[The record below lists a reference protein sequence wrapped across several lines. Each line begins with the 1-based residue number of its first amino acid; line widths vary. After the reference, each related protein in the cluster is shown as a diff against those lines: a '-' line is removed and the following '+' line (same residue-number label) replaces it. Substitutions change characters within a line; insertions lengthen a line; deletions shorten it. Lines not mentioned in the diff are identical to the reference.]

1 MTNSDFDCQFDILYN
16 NISSNQA
23 PGLNSYEKSIFL
35 TKAQDEIVQS
45 LYNGNSGRSFEE
57 TEELRRY
64 LANIVLDAELSPLD
78 SDTTELPKKLSSS
91 SSFFKL
97 PQEENKKVW
106 FIIYESAHTN
116 DYKCKE
122 KEKKKKTLDVVP
134 KRYDEYA
141 RLKHNPFRGIN
152 DNRVLRFDFS
162 SDIVELVSKFTLDKY
177 YIRYLREPK
186 PIILEDLYDNFT
198 IKGKSTSS
206 NCELHDGLHQIIL
219 ERAVTLA
226 IQSWNNK

>member
-1 MTNSDFDCQFDILYN
+1 MTNSDFDSQFDILYN

-35 TKAQDEIVQS
+35 TKAQDDIILS
-45 LYNGNSGRSFEE
+45 LYNGNSGKSFEE

-64 LANIVLDAELSPLD
+64 LANIVLDAELTPLN
-78 SDTTELPKKLSSS
+78 SDATGLPKSLSSS

-106 FIIYESAHTN
+106 FIIYENAHTS
-116 DYKCKE
+116 DYKCGKE
-122 KEKKKKTLDVVP
+122 KEKTLDVVP

-141 RLKHNPFRGIN
+141 RLKNNPFRGIN

-186 PIILEDLYDNFT
+186 PIILEDLYDNLT

-206 NCELHDGLHQIIL
+206 SCELHDGLHQTIL